1 MNPSIAPRVS
11 IDEQFTA
18 LSSQVQT
25 RLLIELARELTLV
38 ARNYY
43 VPGTLELNDPVAVR
57 LINEIQHRV
66 TAHAAQTLSGCDT
79 DAPVAYGFISD
90 CWDHADLRQQVEDAF
105 HRVYRRIKSPEVTTN
120 GTHHI
125 DDSGRRNEP

>member
-66 TAHAAQTLSGCDT
+66 TAHAAQTLHGVMS
-79 DAPVAYGFISD
+79 
-90 CWDHADLRQQVEDAF
+90 
-105 HRVYRRIKSPEVTTN
+105 
-120 GTHHI
+120 
-125 DDSGRRNEP
+125 